1 MKLSVTLA
9 TEIHSCKSDS
19 WERYDLGVSGAARTN
34 TRDIARAAVRAE
46 LAQVAF
52 ELFRRE
58 GFEKVT
64 LDDLA
69 AAAGVSRST
78 FLRYFGTKE
87 DAVLGAFEGHDR
99 RLADALRARPADE
112 DDWTA
117 LRGALDTVI
126 ERYHQ
131 DPAGSL
137 ATTRLVRDTPAL
149 CARQLEKHHSWRP
162 ALAEALAER
171 AGSAQPVT
179 LAQSVRAAAALDC
192 LHIALDHWTASDG
205 RLDLVDLLDE
215 AFAALAPR

>member
-1 MKLSVTLA
+1 MT
-9 TEIHSCKSDS
+9 
-19 WERYDLGVSGAARTN
+19 GAARTN

-52 ELFRRE
+52 ELFHRE
-58 GFEKVT
+58 GFDKVT

-87 DAVLGAFEGHDR
+87 DAVLAAFDGHDKR
-99 RLADALRARPADE
+99 VAAALLARPTDE

-117 LRGALDTVI
+117 LRHALDTVI
-126 ERYHQ
+126 ERYRQ

-149 CARQLEKHHSWRP
+149 CARHLKKQHSWRP
-162 ALAEALAER
+162 ALAQALAER
-171 AGSAQPVT
+171 TGSTRPPT
-179 LAQSVRAAAALDC
+179 LGQSVRAAAALDC
-192 LHIALDHWTASDG
+192 LNVALDHWIASDG
-205 RLDLVDLLDE
+205 RLDFVELLDE
-215 AFAALAPR
+215 AFAALASR

>member
-1 MKLSVTLA
+1 MT
-9 TEIHSCKSDS
+9 
-19 WERYDLGVSGAARTN
+19 GAARTRPRAH
-34 TRDIARAAVRAE
+34 TRDVARAAVRAE

-52 ELFRRE
+52 ELFRRD
-58 GFEKVT
+58 GFDKVT

-87 DAVLGAFEGHDR
+87 DAVLAAYDGHDR
-99 RLADALRARPADE
+99 RTADALRARPADE

-117 LRGALDTVI
+117 LRRALGTLID
-126 ERYHQ
+126 RYHQ

-137 ATTRLVRDTPAL
+137 ATTRLVQETPAL
-149 CARQLEKHHSWRP
+149 YARHLEKQHGWRP

-171 AGSAQPVT
+171 AGTPGEVT
-179 LAQSVRAAAALDC
+179 LGHTVRAAAALDC
-192 LHIALDHWTASDG
+192 LNVALDHWTASDG

-215 AFAALAPR
+215 AFAALTGA

>member
-1 MKLSVTLA
+1 MT
-9 TEIHSCKSDS
+9 
-19 WERYDLGVSGAARTN
+19 GAARTN

-58 GFEKVT
+58 GFDKVT

-99 RLADALRARPADE
+99 RVGDALRARPADE
-112 DDWTA
+112 DEWTA
-117 LRGALDTVI
+117 LRGALDSVI
-126 ERYHQ
+126 TRYHE

-137 ATTRLVRDTPAL
+137 ATTRLVRETPAL
-149 CARQLEKHHSWRP
+149 CARHLEKQHSWRP
-162 ALAEALAER
+162 ALVEALVER
-171 AGSAQPVT
+171 AGSGPT
-179 LAQSVRAAAALDC
+179 LAQTVRAAAAIDC
-192 LHIALDHWTASDG
+192 LNVALDHWTASEG
-205 RLDLVDLLDE
+205 SLDLVALLDE

>member
-1 MKLSVTLA
+1 MTGA
-9 TEIHSCKSDS
+9 PHS
-19 WERYDLGVSGAARTN
+19 ARSR
-34 TRDIARAAVRAE
+34 TRDIAKAAVRAE

-52 ELFRRE
+52 ELFHRD
-58 GFEKVT
+58 GFDKVT

-87 DAVLGAFEGHDR
+87 DAVLAAFDGQDR
-99 RLADALRARPADE
+99 RTADALRARPAGE

-117 LRGALDTVI
+117 LRRALDSLI

-131 DPAGSL
+131 DPAGAL

-149 CARQLEKHHSWRP
+149 CARHLEKQHSWRP

-171 AGSAQPVT
+171 AGTPGAAT
-179 LAQSVRAAAALDC
+179 LGHTVRAAAALDC
-192 LHIALDHWTASDG
+192 LNVAIDHWTASDG
-205 RLDLVDLLDE
+205 HLDLVALLDE
-215 AFAALAPR
+215 AFATFRAV